1 MAQFSKQIKLVI
13 QGVEK
18 IILAEVID
26 QKFWCHLDG
35 ETYAF
40 ETADLNPQLKSKR
53 KAKSNSKS
61 ANLIT
66 APMPGKITKI
76 FVKEGETIK
85 KSQPLLVME
94 AMKMEYTLKSDIDTT
109 VEKINVQVAQQVTL
123 GQMLIHLVLQ
133 KTTEPGV

>member
-1 MAQFSKQIKLVI
+1 MNGA
-13 QGVEK
+13 EK
-18 IILAEVID
+18 IVLAEIID

-35 ETYAF
+35 ETYSF
-40 ETADLNPQLKSKR
+40 ETSDLIPQSKSKR
-53 KAKSNSKS
+53 KTKSNNKS

-76 FVKEGETIK
+76 FIKEGETIK

-94 AMKMEYTLKSDIDTT
+94 AMKMEYTLKSDLDTT
-109 VEKINVQVAQQVTL
+109 VEKVNVHVDQQVTL

-133 KTTEPGV
+133 KTTEPGE